1 MLYMPWRDEAIDI
14 RGGYVSF
21 RSRYED
27 NADAILAIEQ
37 QYSQNASLIGDAI
50 DDLNEHGPP
59 QHAWNMVAPGTAEQQ
74 ARDQDEGVQVE
85 RDIDQEDLDANAQI
99 VEQRSAPLLQRF
111 TMETSRDLLSP
122 GVSSCH
128 ERT

>member
-1 MLYMPWRDEAIDI
+1 MKLLIFLVVMFHFVVAMKTMQTT
-14 RGGYVSF
+14 
-21 RSRYED
+21 
-27 NADAILAIEQ
+27 ILAIEQ

-85 RDIDQEDLDANAQI
+85 RDIDQEDLHGCQCSTCRTTQCSTSSEVHYGD
-99 VEQRSAPLLQRF
+99 EQRSPF
-111 TMETSRDLLSP
+111 T
-122 GVSSCH
+122 
-128 ERT
+128 